1 MEAAGGAGAPPD
13 APSSLLYSVTLEG
26 DKFIRKE
33 KVPSTFTFED
43 GTSFHD
49 YILSDSFKSIPINQ
63 FGSFSNVYKVDD
75 KYIIKHIFNRSDD
88 NPYERNNAGYE
99 PAVVNK
105 EISGLIAL
113 HKSPYVVKLLAAE
126 AYEHEAFLLYPNIP
140 GETLFEWL
148 AKGHDISEKERVKS
162 ELTAGLK
169 DIHEAG
175 LLHRDIKIDNIFIPF
190 DSNIPAFY
198 LDFGLVVAIDSEQP
212 SKGVKALQ
220 EKNFSIKP
228 QTINRNI
235 DPLSVI
241 LQRIDWSADAANPA
255 AAAEDVAA
263 AAAAVAS
270 GKRPPSPN
278 FSPYGG
284 VRRTRRRLEPGRNRT
299 RGQRKRMANSRTQRG
314 RSRAGRG

>member
-1 MEAAGGAGAPPD
+1 MASGGAGAPAGSP
-13 APSSLLYSVTLEG
+13 PGGGLLYSVTLEDG
-26 DKFIRKE
+26 AFVKKE
-33 KVPSTFTFED
+33 GVPSTFTFED
-43 GTSFHD
+43 GPSFHD
-49 YILSDSFKSIPINQ
+49 YILSDSFKSRSLNYV
-63 FGSFSNVYKVDD
+63 GSFSDIYKVDD

-88 NPYERNNAGYE
+88 DPYKRNNAGYE

-105 EISGLIAL
+105 EISALMAL

-126 AYEHEAFLLYPNIP
+126 AYDHEAFLLYPNIP

-169 DIHEAG
+169 EIHEAG

-190 DSNIPAFY
+190 DSKMPAFY
-198 LDFGLVVAIDSEQP
+198 LDFGLAVDKDSEQP

-220 EKNFSIKP
+220 ENNFSKRK
-228 QTINRNI
+228 QTIDRNT
-235 DPLSVI
+235 DPLSDI
-241 LQRIDWSADAANPA
+241 LKMIDNSHTTHEGAAG
-255 AAAEDVAA
+255 

-270 GKRPPSPN
+270 GVRSSSPT

-284 VRRTRRRLEPGRNRT
+284 ARRTRRRRGPARNRT
-299 RGQRKRMANSRTQRG
+299 RGQRKRMANSRIQRG
-314 RSRAGRG
+314 PSRAGRG